1 MTTRRVL
8 LAEDDETIAF
18 MMGQLLQRKDYQVTI
33 VSDGLAALE
42 AWNTTEFGIILMDLQ
57 MPRKDGLETTRAIRE
72 KESMEGKHIPIVGLT
87 AHAFPED
94 HKKCF
99 AAGMDDVITKP
110 VDFKI
115 LLSVLEKHLGE

>member
-1 MTTRRVL
+1 MTVRRVL

-18 MMGQLLQRKDYQVTI
+18 MMGRLLQRKDFQVTI
-33 VSDGLAALE
+33 VSDGVDALE
-42 AWNTTEFGIILMDLQ
+42 AWATTQFGIILMDLQ

-72 KESMEGKHIPIVGLT
+72 KETLDGNHIPIVGLT

-94 HKKCF
+94 HKKCL

-110 VDFKI
+110 VDFNI
-115 LLSVLEKHLGE
+115 LLSVLKKYLGE